1 MLQHER
7 IAEGVYAFQSDQYA
21 QVTAGVV
28 VGPQGALVIDTLAFP
43 EETLALKAFIE
54 EELQVPVRYVV
65 NTHYHA
71 DHAWGNGFFPGAV
84 LIGHELTRQ
93 WLLEKGQPAL
103 EKARRQ
109 ETAFQRVRIV
119 PPEWTFSSGR
129 VTIKL
134 GRKTVTLIPLP
145 GHSADGIGVLV
156 EEDRVLFAGDALMP
170 LPYLVDGDYEA
181 LVATHKMVAKMHLEN
196 LIPGHGEIVLRGEIP
211 DFIKSNLAYL
221 SALRKTVRKAHRRKY
236 PGDLL
241 REVSVE
247 DCGKSRV
254 LLGGLAEAL
263 HQRNLRALY
272 RQFYGE
278 PPATSPE
285 EDEYDY

>member
-1 MLQHER
+1 MVQHER
-7 IAEGVYAFQSDQYA
+7 IAEGVYAFQSEAYA
-21 QVTAGVV
+21 QVMAGVV
-28 VGPQGALVIDTLAFP
+28 VGTQGALVIDTLALP
-43 EETLALKAFIE
+43 EETLAMGEFIE

-84 LIGHELTRQ
+84 IIGHELTRR
-93 WLLEKGQPAL
+93 WLFEKGQKAL
-103 EKARRQ
+103 EQARQ
-109 ETAFQRVRIV
+109 QDPSFQRVRLV
-119 PPEWTFSSGR
+119 PPEWTFQQGR
-129 VTIKL
+129 VTLKL

-156 EEDRVLFAGDALMP
+156 EEDRVLFAGDVMMP

-181 LVATHKMVAKMHLEN
+181 MVASHKLIAKMHLEN

-211 DFIKSNLAYL
+211 ELVKSNLAYL
-221 SALRKTVRKAHRRKY
+221 NELRKAVRQAHRRKY
-236 PGDLL
+236 PGDYLQ
-241 REVSVE
+241 EISVE

-285 EDEYDY
+285 DEYD

>member
-1 MLQHER
+1 MVQHER
-7 IAEGVYAFQSDQYA
+7 IAEGVYAFQSEAYA
-21 QVTAGVV
+21 QVMAGVV
-28 VGPQGALVIDTLAFP
+28 VGTQGALVIDALALP
-43 EETLALKAFIE
+43 EETLAIREFIE

-84 LIGHELTRQ
+84 IIGHELTRR
-93 WLLEKGQPAL
+93 WLFEKGQKAL
-103 EKARRQ
+103 EQARQ
-109 ETAFQRVRIV
+109 QDPSFQRVRLV
-119 PPEWTFSSGR
+119 PPEWTFQQGR
-129 VTIKL
+129 VTLKL

-156 EEDRVLFAGDALMP
+156 EEDRVLFAGDVMMP

-181 LVATHKMVAKMHLEN
+181 MVASHKLIAKMHLEN

-211 DFIKSNLAYL
+211 ELVKSNLAYL
-221 SALRKTVRKAHRRKY
+221 SELRKAVRQAHRRKY
-236 PGDLL
+236 PGDYLQ
-241 REVSVE
+241 EISVE

-285 EDEYDY
+285 DEYD

>member
-1 MLQHER
+1 MIQHER
-7 IAEGVYAFQSDQYA
+7 IAEGVYAFQSEVYA
-21 QVTAGVV
+21 QVMAGVV
-28 VGPQGALVIDTLAFP
+28 VGTQGALVIDTLALP
-43 EETLALKAFIE
+43 EETLAMREFIE
-54 EELQVPVRYVV
+54 EELQVSVRYVV

-84 LIGHELTRQ
+84 ILGHEWTRR
-93 WLLEKGQPAL
+93 WLFEKGQKAL
-103 EKARRQ
+103 EQARQ
-109 ETAFQRVRIV
+109 QDSSFQRVRLV
-119 PPEWTFSSGR
+119 PPEWTFREGQ
-129 VTIKL
+129 VTLKL

-156 EEDRVLFAGDALMP
+156 EEDRVLFAGDVIMP

-181 LVATHKMVAKMHLEN
+181 MVASHKLIAKMHLEN

-211 DFIKSNLAYL
+211 ELIKSNLAYL
-221 SALRKTVRKAHRRKY
+221 NELRKAVRRAHRRKY
-236 PGDLL
+236 PGDVLK
-241 REVSVE
+241 EISVE

-272 RQFYGE
+272 LQLYGE

-285 EDEYDY
+285 DEYAYD